1 MCYPRSS
8 AGTRM
13 KIDSHF
19 LWTTLKQLLPERLGA
34 EEFDLWLAPLEVASA
49 PAGTL
54 RLQAPSQIYADYV
67 RDHYLALLQQ
77 LATPLAGRPVPISV
91 TVAPEDAR
99 QAAASSPRP
108 PLNSRYTFASF
119 VPGPSNQF
127 ARAAA
132 KSVAENP
139 GQAYNPLFIYGGSG
153 LGKTHLLH
161 AIGHEILAARPQ
173 ARVRY
178 VPTEQFVI
186 EFITSIRLHRMA
198 LFRETYRSV
207 DLLLLDDVHTLAGK
221 EGTQEEFF
229 HTFNSLHEAGHQIVL
244 SSDTSPAA
252 IQGLEERLR
261 TRFVWGLVADI
272 QPPDLETKCA
282 IIREKAHVEGVELP
296 DDVVLFLARRVREN
310 VRELEGYLNRVL
322 VFFALSGSP
331 PSLDATRTALH
342 HVLPQERHTSPADI
356 IRFVAHHYGVKV
368 SDLKGRDNRRSV
380 AFPRQVAMYLIRET
394 LSLSYP
400 EIGKLFGKH
409 HSTVIYS
416 YDAIAEQRRTN
427 PAFASTLTTF
437 LEHFR

>member
-1 MCYPRSS
+1 
-8 AGTRM
+8 M
-13 KIDSHF
+13 KSDPNS
-19 LWTTLKQLLPERLGA
+19 LWTTLKQLLPEHVGA
-34 EEFDLWLAPLEVASA
+34 EEFDLWLAPLE
-49 PAGTL
+49 PAGAPPGHL
-54 RLQAPSQIYADYV
+54 HLQAPSQIYADYV
-67 RDHYLALLQQ
+67 RDHYLALLQH
-77 LATPLAGRPVPISV
+77 LVASLAGRPIPVLV
-91 TVAPEDAR
+91 TIAPEETAE
-99 QAAASSPRP
+99 ATGPYPRP

-161 AIGHEILAARPQ
+161 AIGNEISATRPQ
-173 ARVRY
+173 ARIRY
-178 VPTEQFVI
+178 VPTEQFVN
-186 EFITSIRLHRMA
+186 EFITSIRLRRMA

-244 SSDTSPAA
+244 SSDTTPAA

-282 IIREKAHVEGVELP
+282 IIREKAHAEGVDLP

-322 VFFALSGSP
+322 VFLALSGSP
-331 PSLDATRTALH
+331 PTLDATRAALH
-342 HVLPQERHTSPADI
+342 HVLPQERHVSPNDI

-380 AFPRQVAMYLIRET
+380 AFPRQVAMYLIREV

-400 EIGKLFGKH
+400 EIGKIFGKH

-416 YDAIAEQRRTN
+416 YEAIAELRRTN

>member
-1 MCYPRSS
+1 
-8 AGTRM
+8 M
-13 KIDSHF
+13 KSDPNS
-19 LWTTLKQLLPERLGA
+19 LWTTLKQLLPEHVGA
-34 EEFDLWLAPLEVASA
+34 EEFDLWLAPLE
-49 PAGTL
+49 PAGAPPGHL
-54 RLQAPSQIYADYV
+54 HLQAPSQIYADYV
-67 RDHYLALLQQ
+67 RDHYLALLQH
-77 LATPLAGRPVPISV
+77 LVASLAGRPIPVLV
-91 TVAPEDAR
+91 TIAPEGTAE
-99 QAAASSPRP
+99 ATAPYPRP

-161 AIGHEILAARPQ
+161 AIGNEISATRPQ
-173 ARVRY
+173 ARIRY
-178 VPTEQFVI
+178 VPTEQFVN
-186 EFITSIRLHRMA
+186 EFITSIRLRRMA

-244 SSDTSPAA
+244 SSDTTPAA

-282 IIREKAHVEGVELP
+282 IIREKAHAEGVDLP

-322 VFFALSGSP
+322 VFLALSGSP
-331 PSLDATRTALH
+331 PTLDATRAALH
-342 HVLPQERHTSPADI
+342 HVLPQERHVSPNDI

-380 AFPRQVAMYLIRET
+380 AFPRQVAMYLIREV

-400 EIGKLFGKH
+400 EIGKIFGKH

-416 YDAIAEQRRTN
+416 YEAIAELRRTN